1 MHFHP
6 CRIERTM
13 SPYSEQWVVLDQEP
27 YVLDQEA
34 AEAVAAGDEANFV
47 PVDGLSVQWL
57 VTGPCDCT
65 PPTEE
70 ELAAIAAAQAAEESA
85 EPADSESVN

>member
-13 SPYSEQWVVLDQEP
+13 SPYSEHWIVLDQEP
-27 YVLDQEA
+27 YVLDQEDA
-34 AEAVAAGDEANFV
+34 QAVATGDETNFV

-70 ELAAIAAAQAAEESA
+70 ELAAMAAADEAPADL
-85 EPADSESVN
+85 ADSESVN